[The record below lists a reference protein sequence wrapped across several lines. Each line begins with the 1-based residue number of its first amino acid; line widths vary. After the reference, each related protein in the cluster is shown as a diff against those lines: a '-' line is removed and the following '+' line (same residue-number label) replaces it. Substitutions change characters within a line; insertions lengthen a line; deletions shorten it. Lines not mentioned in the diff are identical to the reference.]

1 MIRSSSFPANAGRY
15 LMFDNGRNL
24 RKSIFNGILTSC
36 VVVPNRKLGIYPV
49 KDKQFTISLYTPE
62 EKRMISFV
70 VGAVDFGYNQV
81 RLQNL
86 MINGRSIQSVI
97 KSDDDSNTVIATDT
111 SIYTTATVDKIIN
124 ELTLSFNSKIAAL
137 EARIATLEG

>member
-1 MIRSSSFPANAGRY
+1 MTKTNETT
-15 LMFDNGRNL
+15 LTLDNGDETVD
-24 RKSIFNGILTSC
+24 RKFVIH
-36 VVVPNRKLGIYPV
+36 PV
-49 KDKQFTISLYTPE
+49 SKNQFSISLYTSASADEPLRVE
-62 EKRMISFV
+62 EKRMINFV

-97 KSDDDSNTVIATDT
+97 KSDDDSNTVIATD
-111 SIYTTATVDKIIN
+111 SLIYTTTTVDKIIN

-137 EARIATLEG
+137 EARIAKLEG